1 MAERLI
7 ATVLKTVEGASLPG
21 VQIPLLPPN
30 FLSVAQR
37 YAHLPWA
44 QVVAGSIPAAQTI
57 FLVLRMVGLL
67 PVLQLC
73 AGAVPLG
80 GGLFISE
87 VL

>member
-44 QVVAGSIPAAQTI
+44 QGGAGSIPAAQTI
-57 FLVLRMVGLL
+57 FLVLRMVGLYL
-67 PVLQLC
+67 CYTPC
-73 AGAVPLG
+73 AGPFHWGAAF
-80 GGLFISE
+80 FISE